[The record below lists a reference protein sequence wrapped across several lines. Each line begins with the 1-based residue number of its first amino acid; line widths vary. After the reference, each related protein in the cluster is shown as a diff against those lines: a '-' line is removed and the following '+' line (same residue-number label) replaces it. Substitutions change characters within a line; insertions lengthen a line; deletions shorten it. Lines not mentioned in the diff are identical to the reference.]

1 MEVFFGG
8 EDFSSMCMYVHA
20 CVGAGLYVHPC
31 THTWKPEASAEWLP
45 ISLSTLVFEMR
56 SLYEPGHFSQASGP
70 VNPGDTLVSDPP
82 PRHGDTGVPYCT

>member
-1 MEVFFGG
+1 
-8 EDFSSMCMYVHA
+8 MCMYVHA
-20 CVGAGLYVHPC
+20 CVGAGSYVHPC

-56 SLYEPGHFSQASGP
+56 SLYEPDHFSQASGP

-82 PRHGDTGVPYCT
+82 PRLGDTGVRYCT